1 MFHRDEEEDYH
12 LHHDYDVICD
22 NDNTHNGDDN
32 VCNQVVS
39 APAPG
44 DRTAAMWT
52 LTRKLQVEIVQSDEE
67 VVQDDG
73 ECLEDAF

>member
-1 MFHRDEEEDYH
+1 MFTPSIVEDYH
-12 LHHDYDVICD
+12 LVICD

-67 VVQDDG
+67 VDDG